1 MKLLKRFYTVT
12 IAILA
17 IISIVFV
24 LLDYSNVIDLTATP
38 YLAIDNTI
46 LTIFTIDYFV
56 RLWLAADKR
65 RFFKTNIFDL
75 LAIIPLSTLFSFFR
89 LGRLFRIAG
98 LMKVFRFTR
107 LVGLTGKLQRHS
119 KKFLK
124 QNGLLYLTY
133 ISAAVLI
140 IASVLYALAEKA
152 TLADSFWW
160 AIATATTVGYGDI
173 SPHTLIGRIAAIM
186 LMSVGIGFIG
196 TLTSSITSYFTQDT
210 DDKLD
215 EILKKLD
222 HLEQENETL
231 KTLYREHQSKSKSK

>member
-196 TLTSSITSYFTQDT
+196 TLTSYFTQDT

-231 KTLYREHQSKSKSK
+231 KTLYREHQSKSK

>member
-89 LGRLFRIAG
+89 LGRLFRIVG

-231 KTLYREHQSKSKSK
+231 KTLYREHQSKSK

>member
-12 IAILA
+12 ITILA

-231 KTLYREHQSKSKSK
+231 KTLYREHQSKSK